1 MLETIK
7 SFSILLHYEIATCF
21 DVKVVGVISGSHVGL
36 ADILHSLDD
45 VSLLEV
51 TPGNVLVDPVVF
63 LIVS

>member
-7 SFSILLHYEIATCF
+7 SFSILLHYEITTCF
-21 DVKVVGVISGSHVGL
+21 DVKVVGIISGSHVGL
-36 ADILHSLDD
+36 ADKLHSLDD
-45 VSLLEV
+45 VPLLEV